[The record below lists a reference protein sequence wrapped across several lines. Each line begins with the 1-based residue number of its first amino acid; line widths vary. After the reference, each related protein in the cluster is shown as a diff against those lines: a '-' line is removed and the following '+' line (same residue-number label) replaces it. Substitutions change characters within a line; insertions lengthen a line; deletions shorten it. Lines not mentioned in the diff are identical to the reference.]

1 MMEKTKT
8 QITKEYRLH
17 EHDTGS
23 TDVQIALLTDHIQ
36 KLTGHLQKNV
46 KDHSSRH
53 GLLQMVGQ
61 RRSLL
66 DYLDRTDHTRYQ
78 KLIKKLNLRK

>member
-1 MMEKTKT
+1 MTEKTKT